1 MPTSEAPQVPVQR
14 IGGGPTRSVAA
25 GSWTALGALMLRDL
39 VVLRKH
45 FWSSGSAR

>member
-1 MPTSEAPQVPVQR
+1 MTTSVAPDVPVQR

-25 GSWTALGALMLRDL
+25 ASWTALGALMLRDL

-45 FWSSGSAR
+45 FWSSSSAR